1 MANKTKVAIASDK
14 AGYALK
20 SAVAEYLRER
30 DDIELLDL
38 GQDSADE
45 AQPYDGQAPKV
56 AQALQ
61 RGEAERGILICG
73 TGQGMAIVA
82 NKHKGVYAVVADT
95 VFAGSR
101 GRVINN
107 ANVLTMGGWIT
118 APMLGGIAHGARPA
132 GIISHLGTGA
142 AGADERERCQKT
154 DSGRPFEHR
163 VGPPK
168 CSDAATGAP

>member
-1 MANKTKVAIASDK
+1 MAHKTTVAIASDK

-20 SAVAEYLRER
+20 SAVAEYLQER

-45 AQPYDGQAPKV
+45 AQPYDRQAPKV

-118 APMLGGIAHGARPA
+118 APVLGVEIVKSWLALQFTETMEDRAEWLSSAFARV
-132 GIISHLGTGA
+132 
-142 AGADERERCQKT
+142 QKLEEENF
-154 DSGRPFEHR
+154 S
-163 VGPPK
+163 
-168 CSDAATGAP
+168 